1 MNKTLAFLMSVI
13 VAAGVLVI
21 ATGAGAQVR
30 YLGPERVYPLPP
42 PGAPGWRETPTFAP
56 DAPPPRNYNNPGLPD
71 FQNGSRG

>member
-1 MNKTLAFLMSVI
+1 MNKTLAFPMSVI

-21 ATGAGAQVR
+21 ATAAGAQVR
-30 YLGPERVYPLPP
+30 YLGPERVYPPPP

-56 DAPPPRNYNNPGLPD
+56 DAPPPRSYNNPGLPD

>member
-1 MNKTLAFLMSVI
+1 MNRTLALLTSVI